1 MGLPATTFKKPL
13 KKHHELSIQYSRI
26 AKRYIHSF
34 FFFYSEKKEEN
45 NLFSI
50 RYSFILSFNNSSSCS
65 ELIYSLYVLGY
76 FILFYCP
83 LVRPDF
89 FGKIQ
94 VVDLNVIG
102 SPVKFIPKH
111 LNILSIRICNNVYHL
126 WRINIPI

>member
-1 MGLPATTFKKPL
+1 MGLQATTL
-13 KKHHELSIQYSRI
+13 KNHQKTSRI
-26 AKRYIHSF
+26 THTVPSDCSKIYPLLLF
-34 FFFYSEKKEEN
+34 FIVKKGRN

-83 LVRPDF
+83 LVRPEF

-102 SPVKFIPKH
+102 SPVKLIPKH